1 MACTDSFWG
10 GISTLIGSFLGIAVG
25 SSAGWASWVNMT
37 SVYVI
42 LSVVNLL
49 GLWLG
54 VLAFSA
60 KPGCC
65 ELEAAPPPLE
75 REEQPN
81 GSTNLLVNQKQE
93 QKQKR
98 GGCNEVT
105 AMLEPYKHG
114 PFMAM
119 FWFNM
124 LQGVGGIVSIYFTQ
138 YYMKD
143 VVMASPHGFNGLCST
158 AEAATSLFGLVQ
170 SIAFMTTSLAGGY
183 AADRYSRSDSLSAQ
197 FTQPNIRSLRPA
209 FPGSLGSCFRCIC
222 RHSFGKKP
230 IVVVSTIGQ
239 GLGFAALGFVS
250 DFKTVLGLAVWG
262 GLVAGVGNGAM
273 VRFECRFWG

>member
-1 MACTDSFWG
+1 MQPVFAAMSDRMRTSSLLCGRRRIFIIVAQVSTVATLAAMALAPLTHGSYQSRFWLLAWAYGAFQVANCMFCAPMGAVLPELVPVHQQGSSGGWAAFWG

-25 SSAGWASWVNMT
+25 STAGWASWVNMT

-65 ELEAAPPPLE
+65 ELEAAPPPLD
-75 REEQPN
+75 RDDQP
-81 GSTNLLVNQKQE
+81 GSSTNLLVKP
-93 QKQKR
+93 KKR
-98 GGCNEVT
+98 GGCSELT
-105 AMLEPYKHG
+105 AFLDPYKHR

-124 LQGVGGIVSIYFTQ
+124 LQGVGGIVSVYFTQ

-143 VVMASPHGFNGLCST
+143 VVMASTHGFKGLCGT

-170 SIAFMTTSLAGGY
+170 SIAFMATSLAGGY
-183 AADRYSRSDSLSAQ
+183 KSR
-197 FTQPNIRSLRPA
+197 F
-209 FPGSLGSCFRCIC
+209 
-222 RHSFGKKP
+222 
-230 IVVVSTIGQ
+230 
-239 GLGFAALGFVS
+239 
-250 DFKTVLGLAVWG
+250 
-262 GLVAGVGNGAM
+262 
-273 VRFECRFWG
+273 